1 MNYEDKIYAI
11 YDTLDFNFNSDLY
24 DQSLIKKIK
33 ATLFIVYKKLDS
45 GNSLA
50 HNINSDRSII
60 DQVFETIRTKSN
72 ENYLNELQSWFKK
85 WGGDQF
91 MKELIMNR
99 KQKRNHYS
107 DLIEIENKMFSN
119 NDIRI
124 ELCKKAK

>member
-11 YDTLDFNFNSDLY
+11 YDTLDFKFNSDLY

-50 HNINSDRSII
+50 HNINLDRSII

-72 ENYLNELQSWFKK
+72 ENYLNELISWFKK
-85 WGGDQF
+85 GNGDQF

-99 KQKRNHYS
+99 KEKRNHYF

-124 ELCKKAK
+124 ELRKKAK